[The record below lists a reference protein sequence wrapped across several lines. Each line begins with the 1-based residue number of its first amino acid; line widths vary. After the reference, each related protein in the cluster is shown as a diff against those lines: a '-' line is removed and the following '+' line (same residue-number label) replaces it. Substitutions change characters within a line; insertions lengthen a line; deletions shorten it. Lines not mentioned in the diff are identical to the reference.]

1 MPKFNIV
8 AKVTGRDGT
17 TREVTGTVE
26 QSSPMYTHDRA
37 RADAATQLGKNIAS
51 GETVDTDNI
60 QVRYSR

>member
-8 AKVTGRDGT
+8 AQVTGRDGT
-17 TREVTGTVE
+17 PREVTGTVE
-26 QSSPMYTHDRA
+26 QPSPMYTHDRA
-37 RADAATQLGKNIAS
+37 RADAATQLRTTVEP

>member
-26 QSSPMYTHDRA
+26 QSSPMYA
-37 RADAATQLGKNIAS
+37 RQGP
-51 GETVDTDNI
+51 
-60 QVRYSR
+60 R

>member
-1 MPKFNIV
+1 MPKYNV
-8 AKVTGRDGT
+8 TAQVTGRDGT

-37 RADAATQLGKNIAS
+37 RADAATQLRETTAP